1 MAEND
6 MASVIS
12 DKGKEIKKMF
22 KDMEA
27 TLETWKFS
35 MEESKDGMRIELH
48 ATALIKKKAKE

>member
-1 MAEND
+1 MADSD

-12 DKGKEIKKMF
+12 EKGKEIKKMF

-27 TLETWKFS
+27 NLETWKFS
-35 MEESKDGMRIELH
+35 MEESKEGMRIELH